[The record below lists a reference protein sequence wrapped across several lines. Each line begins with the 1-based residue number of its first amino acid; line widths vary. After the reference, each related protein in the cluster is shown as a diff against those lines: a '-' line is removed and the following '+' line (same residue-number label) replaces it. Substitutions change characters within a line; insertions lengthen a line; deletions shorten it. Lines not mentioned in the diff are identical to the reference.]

1 MRKGLV
7 LILAVAFVAALPSMA
22 SAKKGKRMKHRA
34 PVVQVD
40 PNAGTAKFIAAG
52 VRQFFL
58 PLEQTFAPR

>member
-34 PVVQVD
+34 PVAQVD
-40 PNAGTAKFIAAG
+40 PSAGSARFVANG

-58 PLEQTFAPR
+58 PLEQTFGGR

>member
-7 LILAVAFVAALPSMA
+7 LILSLAFVAALPSMA

-40 PNAGTAKFIAAG
+40 PNAGSGKFIAAG

-58 PLEQTFAPR
+58 PLELTFGGR